1 MQGVRIYGYLN
12 DYTNALRFYK
22 RKGSIGYCSQPYKG
36 GRKCIFLRIPCF
48 KLQYIFREGWY
59 VLVK

>member
-48 KLQYIFREGWY
+48 KLQYIFREG
-59 VLVK
+59 